1 MRIDAILRRAKIETF
16 EELSFG
22 EFTFNT
28 EKGELLRSGELINLT
43 SGESLL
49 LKSLALTPG
58 VPISRDNLSLT
69 SGNQGRAVDVQITRL
84 RRKIEDDPK
93 LPRYLQTVRGEGYV
107 LWAD

>member
-1 MRIDAILRRAKIETF
+1 MAVIEKVK
-16 EELSFG
+16 ELHFG
-22 EFTFNT
+22 SFTFDL
-28 EKGELLRSGELINLT
+28 ERGELLKDGRIINLT

-49 LKSLALTPG
+49 LKSLAATPG
-58 VPISRDNLSLT
+58 VPISRDDLSLT

-93 LPRYLQTVRGEGYV
+93 APRHLQTVRGEGYV